1 MFVKNSPV
9 TGEKLGEFPVST
21 AEQVELAVSRAR
33 MAAPAWGALSVEQR
47 LRHIDRFVRLV
58 TERVESIVDIISADT
73 GKPRMEAL
81 MTEVLSVPLFQSWF
95 DQHAHKVLASR
106 SVSTPLVFQPR
117 RAWVEYFPMG
127 VVAVI
132 SPWNFPFQLAVI
144 PVLSALVAGNTVVL
158 KPSEVT
164 ALTSSMLA
172 ELFRQAGLPEGVVE
186 VVQGDGTTGAALCA
200 ANIDKIFFTGSVAT
214 GRRVMAAAAMRP
226 IPVELELGGKDAFIV
241 LEDAPLQR
249 AARAA
254 AWGGLLNA
262 GQMCVSVER
271 ILVADAVHDE
281 FVELLRKAVA
291 EITVGGPD
299 EDADMGPLTF
309 ERQLLTLDRHI
320 RDALERGAKAICGGP
335 DVLQRPGQ
343 FMAPTILTDVDE
355 SMDVYREESFG
366 PVLPV
371 IRVRDE
377 AHAIELANRH
387 QYGLTASVWT
397 RDTARGRRVAS
408 QIQAG
413 QVTINDIVSGVGNPT
428 LPFGG
433 VKASGFGRYHGAEG
447 LLSFV
452 HVRAVTSSPA
462 WFDSEPFWFPYAGKY
477 ETALELFRH
486 IAAGR
491 LTRAVGSLT
500 KLARTGRTRRA

>member
-1 MFVKNSPV
+1 
-9 TGEKLGEFPVST
+9 
-21 AEQVELAVSRAR
+21 
-33 MAAPAWGALSVEQR
+33 VEQR
-47 LRHIDRFVRLV
+47 LRHLDRFIRLV
-58 TERVESIVDIISADT
+58 VERVESVVDIISTDT

-81 MTEVLSVPLFQSWF
+81 MTEVLSVPLFHAWF
-95 DQHAHKVLASR
+95 EQHAPKILAPR
-106 SVSTPLVFQPR
+106 TVSTPLVFLPR
-117 RAWVEYFPMG
+117 RGWVEYFPMG

-164 ALTSSMLA
+164 CLTSAMIA

-200 ANIDKIFFTGSVAT
+200 ANIDKIFFTGSVPT
-214 GRRVMAAAAMRP
+214 GRRVMAAAALRP

-241 LEDAPLQR
+241 CEDAPLQR

-271 ILVADAVHDE
+271 ILVVDSVHDE
-281 FVELLRKAVA
+281 FVELLRKAVS
-291 EITVGGPD
+291 EIKVGGPD

-309 ERQLLTLDRHI
+309 GKQLLTLDRHI
-320 RDALERGAKAICGGP
+320 RDALERGATAICGGP
-335 DVLQRPGQ
+335 EALDRPGQ

-355 SMDVYREESFG
+355 SMEVYREESFG

-377 AHAIELANRH
+377 AHAVELANRH

-397 RDTARGRRVAS
+397 RDGARGRRIAS
-408 QIQAG
+408 QVHAG
-413 QVTINDIVSGVGNPT
+413 QVMINDIVSGVGNPT

-452 HVRAVTSSPA
+452 HSRAVTSSPT
-462 WFDSEPFWFPYAGKY
+462 WFESEPFWFPYTGKY

-500 KLARTGRTRRA
+500 KLARIGRTPRA